1 MVTSLAAPQEKIRD
15 VSAGLELKASLL
27 LKLNRRGQAVSIYKE
42 LVERNPDHYQVGS
55 CDLTGYFK
63 PLLIC
68 TVSHGSCKAFCNR
81 DLK

>member
-1 MVTSLAAPQEKIRD
+1 MTVTCLAAPQEKIRD

-42 LVERNPDHYQVGS
+42 LVERNPDHYQVGFS
-55 CDLTGYFK
+55 NSTGDSK

-68 TVSHGSCKAFCNR
+68 AA
-81 DLK
+81 